1 MSYLPGSLPPSP
13 GSRIA
18 RLCARYIDFASRRAG
33 LLLLVALGVVGL
45 ALIPVLKLELRTDL
59 AELLPESHPSVL
71 ALRRISGRQKS
82 ATNLV
87 LMIDSPDAA
96 ANKRFMAALKPAL
109 EKMIPDVFSEIQWK
123 PDTEIPEH
131 AAKWKWLYAEPQD
144 LQHSEELLDRIIAR
158 RKAPLLVDFEGDA
171 EQELSK
177 LRKDLD
183 QKLPP
188 VETSPYFS
196 RDKDGHNSLGVMLWR
211 RRDGLGSL
219 GDHYTLKSVREIVEQ
234 TNPKSFHPQLTVEY
248 TGHIAMAVDEQKTI
262 QESITAATVVCATLV
277 LLVIYLYFRRFG
289 MLVVIG
295 VPAFIGVLLSLMLA
309 QLALK
314 YLNINTAFLISI
326 ILGNGINTPIILLA
340 RYGEE
345 RRRGEPAA
353 TALGTALTHT
363 MLATGT
369 AMLAAGIAYGSLMVT
384 DFRGFNQFG
393 LIGGAGMVLVWICT
407 MLLVPPIILVGER
420 LRPGVFTPKENLWR
434 YPFAVLGGLVQRRPV
449 VFAGLSAVVL
459 AVALVP
465 LGRYLKDPLEWDLNN
480 LRSDETQ
487 AQRLWG
493 KMEEMGMGN
502 VGAGYIGNTGVLL
515 VDTPEQAEPVA
526 EAIRKKDAAL
536 GPAHVLAAVRTIHS
550 VLPPKQDEKL
560 AILGRIR
567 QKIDRYRELMS
578 EDEWRDIAGF
588 RPPEYLRRLTPDDL
602 PRIVREAFTETDDTR
617 GRLIG
622 MDADYAN
629 YQDWNGHDLLRLA
642 EALRVEALGKTWVAA
657 SAGTVFGGMI
667 ETIHR
672 DGPQVTLVALV
683 GVLGLV
689 VMMFGVRGA
698 VPVILALA
706 LGIMWLGGML
716 GYLHL
721 KLNFMNFVTLP
732 ITLGV
737 GADYAANI
745 WARLR
750 DEGPGQIREVI
761 ATTGSAV
768 VLCSTTTMIG
778 YSTLLLANNRAL
790 RSFGLAADIGEI
802 TCLLA
807 ALVFMPVLVRAFWR
821 HRAGSASR

>member
-1 MSYLPGSLPPSP
+1 VIGIDLGTTNACVAVVESGVPMVIPNSQGQTLLPAVVAIAEQGKRIVGHMARRQSVLLSEHTASSLKRLIGRKFGSQAVRQMLDMVGYKITAGQADEVYVSLRGESVPVTELYSALVGELKRTAEQYLHETVTKAVFTVPVNFTDAQRHALKEAGQ
-13 GSRIA
+13 
-18 RLCARYIDFASRRAG
+18 RAG
-33 LLLLVALGVVGL
+33 LE
-45 ALIPVLKLELRTDL
+45 VL
-59 AELLPESHPSVL
+59 
-71 ALRRISGRQKS
+71 RIVHE
-82 ATNLV
+82 AT
-87 LMIDSPDAA
+87 
-96 ANKRFMAALKPAL
+96 
-109 EKMIPDVFSEIQWK
+109 
-123 PDTEIPEH
+123 
-131 AAKWKWLYAEPQD
+131 
-144 LQHSEELLDRIIAR
+144 
-158 RKAPLLVDFEGDA
+158 
-171 EQELSK
+171 
-177 LRKDLD
+177 
-183 QKLPP
+183 
-188 VETSPYFS
+188 
-196 RDKDGHNSLGVMLWR
+196 
-211 RRDGLGSL
+211 
-219 GDHYTLKSVREIVEQ
+219 
-234 TNPKSFHPQLTVEY
+234 
-248 TGHIAMAVDEQKTI
+248 
-262 QESITAATVVCATLV
+262 
-277 LLVIYLYFRRFG
+277 
-289 MLVVIG
+289 
-295 VPAFIGVLLSLMLA
+295 
-309 QLALK
+309 
-314 YLNINTAFLISI
+314 
-326 ILGNGINTPIILLA
+326 
-340 RYGEE
+340 
-345 RRRGEPAA
+345 
-353 TALGTALTHT
+353 
-363 MLATGT
+363 
-369 AMLAAGIAYGSLMVT
+369 AAGIAYGSLMVT

-407 MLLVPPIILVGER
+407 MLLVPPIILIGER

-622 MDADYAN
+622 MDANYAN

-807 ALVFMPVLVRAFWR
+807 ALIFMPVLVRAFWR